1 MKSNEIF
8 IIGGALLAAIVLFK
22 GQASSSTS
30 GPIPFISPFLDMLG
44 KAETKALE
52 SINQNVK
59 TLQQVTQSNLDVRDK
74 NLQVAQSI
82 LDYQRDIADVKIS
95 QQQTELDRTQGYI
108 GSQQKFAASGAFA
121 NIAPEGFTGQGLLG
135 KFDSAFNSMSKL
147 WTGEKGPLSGVS
159 VFPDFN
165 LFLTESNRGIIA
177 QQAQYEIAQ
186 QNIAKANE
194 MVQRQQG
201 EIDRLNEEYQTRFGS
216 LSRYG

>member
-22 GQASSSTS
+22 GQATSSAPGS
-30 GPIPFISPFLDMLG
+30 IPFISPFLNMLG
-44 KAETKALE
+44 KAEAKALDTLGSNIE
-52 SINQNVK
+52 
-59 TLQQVTQSNLDVRDK
+59 TLQSVKESNLGI
-74 NLQVAQSI
+74 AQSI
-82 LDYQRDIADVKIS
+82 LDLERSTADVKIS
-95 QQQTELDRTQGYI
+95 QIQTELDKTQGYI
-108 GSQQKFAASGAFA
+108 GSQQKFVASGAFA

-135 KFDSAFNSMSKL
+135 KFDKTFNLMSKL

-165 LFLTESNRGIIA
+165 LFLTQSNRGIIA

-186 QNIAKANE
+186 QNIGEANQLI
-194 MVQRQQG
+194 QRQQG
-201 EIDRLNEEYQTRFGS
+201 EIDRLNEEYQTRFGG